1 MIKIGRFFNI
11 TKGVIFMSIY
21 IVTTMVIPYFT
32 FTFIKNMQLL
42 GVDIVLEQQNYERI
56 IYWVTAFGLLISS
69 TAFFNYSSP
78 KQSIRKG
85 TFALIQI
92 ILNCLYIWSYKFS
105 GATEVRFEIVVEVV
119 NIGYITV
126 NVQNMVML
134 YMGVYFLTIILKGYD
149 FLDFVINRKKIREK
163 RYKTTIGGNEL
174 S

>member
-1 MIKIGRFFNI
+1 MGRFYNT

-32 FTFIKNMQLL
+32 FTFIKDMQLL

-56 IYWVTAFGLLISS
+56 IYWVSTFGLLISS
-69 TAFFNYSSP
+69 CAFFNYSSP

-85 TFALIQI
+85 TFALIQL

-119 NIGYITV
+119 NIGFITV
-126 NVQNMVML
+126 NVQSMVML
-134 YMGVYFLTIILKGYD
+134 YMGTYFLTILLKGYD
-149 FLDFVINRKKIREK
+149 FFDYIINRKKIREK
-163 RYKTTIGGNEL
+163 RYKTTIGGKEI

>member
-1 MIKIGRFFNI
+1 
-11 TKGVIFMSIY
+11 MSVY
-21 IVTTMVIPYFT
+21 IVTTMVIPYYT

-42 GVDIVLEQQNYERI
+42 GVEIVLEQQNYERI
-56 IYWVTAFGLLISS
+56 IFWVTTFGLLISS

-105 GATEVRFEIVVEVV
+105 GATEVRFEIVIEVV

-134 YMGVYFLTIILKGYD
+134 YMGTYFLTIILKGYD
-149 FLDFVINRKKIREK
+149 FFDFVINRKKIREK
-163 RYKTTIGGNEL
+163 RYKTTIGGKEVL
-174 S
+174 

>member
-1 MIKIGRFFNI
+1 MGRFYNI
-11 TKGVIFMSIY
+11 TKGVIFMSVY
-21 IVTTMVIPYFT
+21 IVTTMVIPYYT

-42 GVDIVLEQQNYERI
+42 GVEIVLEQQNYERI
-56 IYWVTAFGLLISS
+56 IFWVTTFGLLISS

-105 GATEVRFEIVVEVV
+105 GATEVRFEIVIEVV

-134 YMGVYFLTIILKGYD
+134 YMGTYFLTIILKGYD
-149 FLDFVINRKKIREK
+149 FFDFVINRKKIREK
-163 RYKTTIGGNEL
+163 RYKTTIGGKEIL
-174 S
+174 

>member
-1 MIKIGRFFNI
+1 
-11 TKGVIFMSIY
+11 
-21 IVTTMVIPYFT
+21 
-32 FTFIKNMQLL
+32 MQLL

-56 IYWVTAFGLLISS
+56 IFWVTTFGLLISS

-105 GATEVRFEIVVEVV
+105 GATEVRFEIVIEIV
-119 NIGYITV
+119 NVGYITV

-134 YMGVYFLTIILKGYD
+134 YMGIYFLTIILKGYD
-149 FLDFVINRKKIREK
+149 FFDYIINRKTIREK
-163 RYKTTIGGNEL
+163 RYKTKVGGNDL

>member
-1 MIKIGRFFNI
+1 MGRFYNT

-32 FTFIKNMQLL
+32 FTFIKDMQLL

-56 IYWVTAFGLLISS
+56 IYWVSTFGLLISS
-69 TAFFNYSSP
+69 CAFFNYSSP

-85 TFALIQI
+85 TFALIQL

-105 GATEVRFEIVVEVV
+105 GATEVRFKIVVEIV
-119 NIGYITV
+119 NIGFITV
-126 NVQNMVML
+126 NVQSMVML
-134 YMGVYFLTIILKGYD
+134 YMGTYFLTILLKGYD
-149 FLDFVINRKKIREK
+149 FFDYIINRKKIREK
-163 RYKTTIGGNEL
+163 RYKTTIGGKEI